1 MFYLRLSYFHL
12 NIPYSPPTAS
22 TNTQLKTSW
31 SFSVSPEER
40 GWNGRW
46 ERETGEEEVNIL
58 REVEENQ
65 LKGSASSVNTE
76 SLPVL
81 WVFSFPIR
89 MHIRYESTD
98 TTYTQPT
105 WIRIFEQ
112 KKTPDHPGWHWRTH
126 HLPIKTAEGWYKM
139 PSSVHK
145 STRCCKHKTKLG
157 AQGVFFA
164 TNQANC
170 CTKNHLVLIS
180 DSEQVCGGK
189 HTKVN

>member
-1 MFYLRLSYFHL
+1 MFYLQLSYFHL
-12 NIPYSPPTAS
+12 NILY
-22 TNTQLKTSW
+22 
-31 SFSVSPEER
+31 SVSPNSLHEYTTKDKLEFFSVTIEER

-46 ERETGEEEVNIL
+46 EREIGEEEVNIL

-89 MHIRYESTD
+89 MHIRYENAD

-112 KKTPDHPGWHWRTH
+112 QKTPDHPGWYWRIH
-126 HLPIKTAEGWYKM
+126 HLPIKTAQGWYKM

-145 STRCCKHKTKLG
+145 VQDAANTR
-157 AQGVFFA
+157 Q
-164 TNQANC
+164 N
-170 CTKNHLVLIS
+170 
-180 DSEQVCGGK
+180 
-189 HTKVN
+189 